1 MNPYPQKV
9 GDGSAVN
16 FPNAK
21 EAYRM
26 PVESAAPPETIT
38 LKQFFLDKLDREAVL
53 VRKTL
58 ERVPEDR
65 RDFKPHERSMVLGY
79 LASLVSG
86 ILGWIPLII
95 DRDEL
100 NLDDPANGGLRA
112 QSQATLAEMLAKLE
126 EGLEAARKSLTATN
140 DEHLLAPWAFKLS
153 GKTVQQQPRHIM
165 IADAV
170 FSHLAHHRGQLTVY
184 LRLVDSTVPALY
196 GLSGGQLP
204 MAESS
209 WVVNASS
216 N

>member
-1 MNPYPQKV
+1 
-9 GDGSAVN
+9 
-16 FPNAK
+16 
-21 EAYRM
+21 M
-26 PVESAAPPETIT
+26 PVESAAPPETNT

-65 RDFKPHERSMVLGY
+65 RDFKPHERSMELGY

-95 DRDEL
+95 ERDEL
-100 NLDDPANGGLRA
+100 NLDDPAHGGLRA
-112 QSQATLAEMLAKLE
+112 QSQATSAEMLAKLE
-126 EGLEAARKSLTATN
+126 EGLEAARKSLRATT
-140 DEHLLAPWAFKLS
+140 DEHLLAPWAFKFS
-153 GKTVQQQPRHIM
+153 GKTVQQQPRHVM

-184 LRLVDSTVPALY
+184 LRLVESTVPALY
-196 GLSGGQLP
+196 GLPGVQLP
-204 MAESS
+204 MAENR
-209 WVVNASS
+209 WVVNAIP